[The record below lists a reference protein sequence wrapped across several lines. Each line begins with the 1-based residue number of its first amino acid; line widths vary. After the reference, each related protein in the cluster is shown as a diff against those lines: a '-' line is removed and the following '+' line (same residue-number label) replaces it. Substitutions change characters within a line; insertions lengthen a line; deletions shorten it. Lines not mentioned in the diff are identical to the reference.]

1 MFCVYHKPLTLPID
15 QKKLSRNE
23 LDYQLELN
31 VDTFLLPSLSLFKY
45 TLKMEGLQLFISFS
59 LQMKTDSNHKLKPPM
74 QTEVERLMVK
84 EGLVSPTQGITCL
97 ALNSSPHPTLP
108 FKAFIDHNL
117 QYTSGQPKS
126 GQEPFT
132 HKVLGPHSQH

>member
-84 EGLVSPTQGITCL
+84 EGLVSPT
-97 ALNSSPHPTLP
+97 
-108 FKAFIDHNL
+108 
-117 QYTSGQPKS
+117 
-126 GQEPFT
+126 
-132 HKVLGPHSQH
+132 